1 MNCNAAHTCSMR
13 CSDPC
18 ACPCEQI
25 RHDVVS
31 EDQSPLVPPVV
42 ADNFAAES
50 IHALYSAV
58 YSLQSEL
65 SENVEIYD
73 AAAWQ
78 VWDAPTSDGNANQS
92 TKSSPSKTPV
102 IRELHRPV
110 DLSNGSRQIGRS
122 NAAIFHNAPDI
133 SGQAEQNRSPRQ
145 SPQPLLNNPEDL
157 FNQPNENFS
166 SAPLT
171 SSPDPDK
178 YATAAQGPLHLPPTL
193 APDVPYRINDS
204 TKVIGSAQPN
214 SQTYNNG
221 QGTKKSSSKSP
232 SVFKSGRSYSGA
244 PPTTNTK
251 PIALRPMAS
260 TTGPVSPSQTRL
272 YVSGVVETDSSA
284 SLKQLFTQFG
294 TVLDATVMNDTKR
307 VTSGNPKRFGFVTMA
322 SPGQADAAIASLH
335 GARRH
340 GRALNVQKAK
350 PDPNSSNSSP
360 DNPQKHPVVTSKS
373 KENIPGSEAASKK
386 YTPGSKTQPKESD
399 QVLMEFNHP
408 PNDANV
414 ERTPP
419 QTSGP
424 SNSNG
429 AGTTPIVTHEQE
441 VTQIQEDDLISF
453 D

>member
-1 MNCNAAHTCSMR
+1 MR

-42 ADNFAAES
+42 ADNFAAGS
-50 IHALYSAV
+50 IHASYPAV

-78 VWDAPTSDGNANQS
+78 VWDAPTSDGNANRS
-92 TKSSPSKTPV
+92 TKPSPSKTPV

-110 DLSNGSRQIGRS
+110 DLSNGFRQIGRS
-122 NAAIFHNAPDI
+122 NAAIFHSAPDI
-133 SGQAEQNRSPRQ
+133 SGQAEQNRSPGR
-145 SPQPLLNNPEDL
+145 SPQPVLNSPEG
-157 FNQPNENFS
+157 FVNQSNENFS
-166 SAPLT
+166 SEPPR
-171 SSPDPDK
+171 SSSNPDK
-178 YATAAQGPLHLPPTL
+178 YVTVAQEPLHLSPPL
-193 APDVPYRINDS
+193 IPDVPYRIDDS
-204 TKVIGSAQPN
+204 TKAIESAQPT
-214 SQTYNNG
+214 SQTYING
-221 QGTKKSSSKSP
+221 EGTKKSSSKSP

-244 PPTTNTK
+244 PPPTSNTE
-251 PIALRPMAS
+251 PVASRPMA
-260 TTGPVSPSQTRL
+260 TKTGPVPASQTRL

-322 SPGQADAAIASLH
+322 SPGQADAAIARLH
-335 GARRH
+335 GTRRH
-340 GRALNVQKAK
+340 GRPLSVQKAK
-350 PDPNSSNSSP
+350 PDPNPSNTGP
-360 DNPQKHPVVTSKS
+360 DNPQKHPIITLKS
-373 KENIPGSEAASKK
+373 KENIPGSQAASKK
-386 YTPGSKTQPKESD
+386 YTPGSNIHPKESD
-399 QVLMEFNHP
+399 QALMEFSHP
-408 PNDANV
+408 PNDVNV
-414 ERTPP
+414 ERTPR

-424 SNSNG
+424 SNNNG
-429 AGTTPIVTHEQE
+429 AGDTPIVTQEQE
-441 VTQIQEDDLISF
+441 VTQIQEGDLISF